1 MSGRGWLIVIVR
13 GDSNECQGKGVSN
26 EFHWEGL
33 ANSTWL

>member
-1 MSGRGWLIVIVR
+1 MSERGWLIVIVR
-13 GDSNECQGKGVSN
+13 GVSN